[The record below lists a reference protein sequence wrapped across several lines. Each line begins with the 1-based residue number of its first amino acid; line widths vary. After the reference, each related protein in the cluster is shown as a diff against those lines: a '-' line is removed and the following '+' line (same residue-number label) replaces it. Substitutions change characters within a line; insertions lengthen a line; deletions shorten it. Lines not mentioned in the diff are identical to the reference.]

1 MGKRAQQKVA
11 KRRRSYVASDLFGL
25 AAIKAGPGRA
35 RGARAGEALPDWL
48 LGRTGSPHR
57 PRESLFPVTPPG
69 AGRGGKKIARTGMRR
84 AALGLGR
91 GERRGL
97 GTDMGRGLGDGGG
110 DRAGSRVGSRTE
122 PRAVGG
128 GSGRGET

>member
-97 GTDMGRGLGDGGG
+97 GDGGG